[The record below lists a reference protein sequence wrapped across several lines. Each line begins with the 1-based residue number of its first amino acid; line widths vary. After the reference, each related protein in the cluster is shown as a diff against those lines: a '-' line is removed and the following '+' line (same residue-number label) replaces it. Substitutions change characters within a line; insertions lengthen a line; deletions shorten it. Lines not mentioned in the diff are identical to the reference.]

1 MTDGTNPPSHPQP
14 EPAPGS
20 GGYGFPPG
28 PPAQGGYGYPTPS
41 AGYGYPQAGQQP
53 NPYQQDAGGGYPQGA
68 GAGYQQDPAGGYPQ
82 GAEAG
87 YQQDP
92 AGGYPQG
99 AEAGYQQDPAGGYP
113 QDAGAGYQQDPAG
126 GYPQDAGAGY
136 QQDAGGGQWATAP
149 AQPGFTRL
157 AGPDLPG
164 TSQQPDWEAMADR
177 SAAERRK
184 KRLWTLGGG
193 VTVLALLAGG
203 GTFFL
208 LGGDED
214 GQDAQPSNSASASP
228 EPDDA
233 KGPAAYTATVAGD
246 DTLLRDS
253 YGSMGIR
260 LGADLK
266 VGPLGKRFQVIGKG
280 NGNSWGQSAEPVV
293 DVTKSFTVTARAY
306 NSAAKGSRIIMS
318 QGDGESFSFEL
329 GVNEVNGK
337 QAWIFR
343 VQTGDKGAAATTRT
357 VTAEGLNMV
366 KTPTLLMATYD
377 AEKKAIALYVD
388 GKKAGETPVPP
399 IWQAPGPLQLGRS
412 KHHNIWTGPWQGALH
427 SIKTYDMAFTEEQAA
442 GYKEGKL
449 EPSPKPTHAWLL
461 T

>member
-41 AGYGYPQAGQQP
+41 AGYGYPQPGQHP
-53 NPYQQDAGGGYPQGA
+53 NP
-68 GAGYQQDPAGGYPQ
+68 YQQDPAGGY
-82 GAEAG
+82 A
-87 YQQDP
+87 QDP
-92 AGGYPQG
+92 AGGYAQD
-99 AEAGYQQDPAGGYP
+99 AAGGYAQDPAGGY
-113 QDAGAGYQQDPAG
+113 AQDPAG
-126 GYPQDAGAGY
+126 G
-136 QQDAGGGQWATAP
+136 QWPPAAP
-149 AQPGFTRL
+149 AQPGFTKL

-164 TSQQPDWEAMADR
+164 GSSQQPDWEAMADR
-177 SAAERRK
+177 SAAERRR
-184 KRLWTLGGG
+184 KRLWMLGGG

-208 LGGDED
+208 LGGDEG

-228 EPDDA
+228 EPEGS

-260 LGADLK
+260 LGPDLK

-306 NSAAKGSRIIMS
+306 NSATKGSRIVMS

-357 VTAEGLNMV
+357 VTAEGLSMV

-412 KHHNIWTGPWQGALH
+412 KHHNIWTGPWQGAMH
-427 SIKTYDMAFTEEQAA
+427 SIKTYDMAFTEDQAA
-442 GYKEGKL
+442 RYKEGKL
-449 EPSPKPTHAWLL
+449 DPSPKPTHAWLL

>member
-41 AGYGYPQAGQQP
+41 GGYGYPQSGQQP
-53 NPYQQDAGGGYPQGA
+53 NPYQQDPGGGYQQDP
-68 GAGYQQDPAGGYPQ
+68 GAGYQQDP
-82 GAEAG
+82 
-87 YQQDP
+87 
-92 AGGYPQG
+92 
-99 AEAGYQQDPAGGYP
+99 
-113 QDAGAGYQQDPAG
+113 
-126 GYPQDAGAGY
+126 
-136 QQDAGGGQWATAP
+136 GGGQWSPAAP

-164 TSQQPDWEAMADR
+164 SSQQPDWEAMADR

-184 KRLWTLGGG
+184 KRLWMLGGA

-208 LGGDED
+208 LGDDD

-228 EPDDA
+228 EPEDS

-253 YGSMGIR
+253 YGGMGIR
-260 LGADLK
+260 LGPDLK
-266 VGPLGKRFQVIGKG
+266 VGALGKRFQVIGKG

-306 NSAAKGSRIIMS
+306 NSATKGSRIIMS

-377 AEKKAIALYVD
+377 ADKKAIALYVD

-427 SIKTYDMAFTEEQAA
+427 SIKTYDMAFTAEQAA
-442 GYKEGKL
+442 AYKEGKL

>member
-28 PPAQGGYGYPTPS
+28 PPAQGGYGYPSS
-41 AGYGYPQAGQQP
+41 AGSYGYPQGGQQP
-53 NPYQQDAGGGYPQGA
+53 NPYQQ
-68 GAGYQQDPAGGYPQ
+68 
-82 GAEAG
+82 
-87 YQQDP
+87 
-92 AGGYPQG
+92 
-99 AEAGYQQDPAGGYP
+99 
-113 QDAGAGYQQDPAG
+113 
-126 GYPQDAGAGY
+126 
-136 QQDAGGGQWATAP
+136 QDAGGGQWEPAPTP

-164 TSQQPDWEAMADR
+164 ASQPDWEAMADR

-184 KRLWTLGGG
+184 KRLWMLAGG
-193 VTVLALLAGG
+193 VTVVALLAGG

-208 LGGDED
+208 LGDGGDD
-214 GQDAQPSNSASASP
+214 NGQPDAQPSASAATP
-228 EPDDA
+228 EP
-233 KGPAAYTATVAGD
+233 GESSPSAYTATVAGD

-253 YGSMGIR
+253 YGKMGIR
-260 LGADLK
+260 LGPDLK

-280 NGNSWGQSAEPVV
+280 NANSWGQSAEPVV
-293 DVTKSFTVTARAY
+293 DVTKSFTLTARAY

-427 SIKTYDMAFTEEQAA
+427 NIKVYDMAFTADQAA

-449 EPSPKPTHAWLL
+449 SPAPKPTHAWLL

>member
-28 PPAQGGYGYPTPS
+28 PPAQDGYGYPTP
-41 AGYGYPQAGQQP
+41 AGGYGYPQAGQQP
-53 NPYQQDAGGGYPQGA
+53 NPYQQDAGGGYQDA
-68 GAGYQQDPAGGYPQ
+68 GGGYPQ
-82 GAEAG
+82 
-87 YQQDP
+87 D
-92 AGGYPQG
+92 
-99 AEAGYQQDPAGGYP
+99 AGGYP
-113 QDAGAGYQQDPAG
+113 QDAGS
-126 GYPQDAGAGY
+126 YP
-136 QQDAGGGQWATAP
+136 QDAGGGQWPP

-157 AGPDLPG
+157 AGPDLAG
-164 TSQQPDWEAMADR
+164 ASQQPDWEAMADR

-184 KRLWTLGGG
+184 KRLWMLGGG

-208 LGGDED
+208 LGNDDD

-228 EPDDA
+228 EPEDA

-260 LGADLK
+260 LGPDLK

-280 NGNSWGQSAEPVV
+280 TGNSWAQSAEPVV

-388 GKKAGETPVPP
+388 GQKAGETPVPP

-427 SIKTYDMAFTEEQAA
+427 SLKTYDMAFTAEQAA
-442 GYKEGKL
+442 AYKEGKL

>member
-1 MTDGTNPPSHPQP
+1 MSDGTNPPSHPQP

-28 PPAQGGYGYPTPS
+28 PPAQDGYGYPTPS
-41 AGYGYPQAGQQP
+41 GGYGYPQTEQQP
-53 NPYQQDAGGGYPQGA
+53 NPYQQDAGGG
-68 GAGYQQDPAGGYPQ
+68 
-82 GAEAG
+82 
-87 YQQDP
+87 
-92 AGGYPQG
+92 
-99 AEAGYQQDPAGGYP
+99 
-113 QDAGAGYQQDPAG
+113 
-126 GYPQDAGAGY
+126 
-136 QQDAGGGQWATAP
+136 QWPP

-164 TSQQPDWEAMADR
+164 ASQEPDWEAMADR
-177 SAAERRK
+177 SAAERRR
-184 KRLWTLGGG
+184 KRLWMLGGS

-214 GQDAQPSNSASASP
+214 GQDAQPSNAASASASP
-228 EPDDA
+228 EPEDS

-260 LGADLK
+260 LGPDLK

-357 VTAEGLNMV
+357 VTAEGLSMV

-399 IWQAPGPLQLGRS
+399 IWPAPGPLQLGRS

-427 SIKTYDMAFTEEQAA
+427 SIKIYNMAFTEEQAA
-442 GYKEGKL
+442 AYKEGKL

>member
-28 PPAQGGYGYPTPS
+28 PPAQDGYGYPTP
-41 AGYGYPQAGQQP
+41 AGGYGYPQAGQQP
-53 NPYQQDAGGGYPQGA
+53 NPYQQDAGGGYQDA
-68 GAGYQQDPAGGYPQ
+68 G
-82 GAEAG
+82 
-87 YQQDP
+87 
-92 AGGYPQG
+92 
-99 AEAGYQQDPAGGYP
+99 GGYP
-113 QDAGAGYQQDPAG
+113 QDAG
-126 GYPQDAGAGY
+126 GYPQDTGSY
-136 QQDAGGGQWATAP
+136 PQDAGGGQWPP

-157 AGPDLPG
+157 AGPDLAG
-164 TSQQPDWEAMADR
+164 ASQQPDWEAMADR

-184 KRLWTLGGG
+184 KRLWMLGGG

-208 LGGDED
+208 LGNDDD

-228 EPDDA
+228 EPEDA

-260 LGADLK
+260 LGPDLK

-280 NGNSWGQSAEPVV
+280 TGNSWAQSAEPVV

-388 GKKAGETPVPP
+388 GQKAGETPVPP

-427 SIKTYDMAFTEEQAA
+427 SLKTYDMAFTAEQAA
-442 GYKEGKL
+442 AYKEGKL

>member
-14 EPAPGS
+14 DSAPGS

-28 PPAQGGYGYPTPS
+28 PPAQEGYGYPTPS
-41 AGYGYPQAGQQP
+41 GGYGYGYPQTGQQP
-53 NPYQQDAGGGYPQGA
+53 NPYQQ
-68 GAGYQQDPAGGYPQ
+68 
-82 GAEAG
+82 E
-87 YQQDP
+87 
-92 AGGYPQG
+92 
-99 AEAGYQQDPAGGYP
+99 
-113 QDAGAGYQQDPAG
+113 
-126 GYPQDAGAGY
+126 
-136 QQDAGGGQWATAP
+136 AGGGQWPPSQPEAEGGQWPPSQQEAEGGQWP
-149 AQPGFTRL
+149 PSQPGFTRL

-164 TSQQPDWEAMADR
+164 SSQQPDWEAMADR

-184 KRLWTLGGG
+184 KRLWMLGGA

-208 LGGDED
+208 MGGAED
-214 GQDAQPSNSASASP
+214 GQDAQPANSASASP
-228 EPDDA
+228 EPEDA

-260 LGADLK
+260 LGPDLK

-306 NSAAKGSRIIMS
+306 NSAAKGSRIVMS

-357 VTAEGLNMV
+357 VTAEGLQMV

-377 AEKKAIALYVD
+377 AEKKVIALYVD

-427 SIKTYDMAFTEEQAA
+427 SIKTYDMAFAEEQAA
-442 GYKEGKL
+442 AYKEGKL
-449 EPSPKPTHAWLL
+449 DPSPKPTHAWLL

>member
-41 AGYGYPQAGQQP
+41 GGYGYPQSGQQP
-53 NPYQQDAGGGYPQGA
+53 NPYQQDPGA
-68 GAGYQQDPAGGYPQ
+68 GFPQDPGGGYQQDPGAGFP
-82 GAEAG
+82 
-87 YQQDP
+87 QDP
-92 AGGYPQG
+92 
-99 AEAGYQQDPAGGYP
+99 
-113 QDAGAGYQQDPAG
+113 
-126 GYPQDAGAGY
+126 GAGY
-136 QQDAGGGQWATAP
+136 QQDAGGGQWSPAAP

-164 TSQQPDWEAMADR
+164 ASQQPDWEAMADR

-184 KRLWTLGGG
+184 KRLWMLGGA

-208 LGGDED
+208 LGDDD

-228 EPDDA
+228 EPEDS

-253 YGSMGIR
+253 YGGMGIR
-260 LGADLK
+260 LGPDLK
-266 VGPLGKRFQVIGKG
+266 VGALGKRFQVIGKG

-306 NSAAKGSRIIMS
+306 NSATKGSRIIMS

-377 AEKKAIALYVD
+377 ADKKAIALYVD

-427 SIKTYDMAFTEEQAA
+427 SVKTYDMAFTAEQAA
-442 GYKEGKL
+442 AYKEGKL
-449 EPSPKPTHAWLL
+449 DPSPKPTHAWLL

>member
-1 MTDGTNPPSHPQP
+1 MTDGTYPPSHPQP

-28 PPAQGGYGYPTPS
+28 PPAQGGYGYPS
-41 AGYGYPQAGQQP
+41 SGGSYGYPQTGQQP
-53 NPYQQDAGGGYPQGA
+53 NPYQQDAGGG
-68 GAGYQQDPAGGYPQ
+68 
-82 GAEAG
+82 
-87 YQQDP
+87 
-92 AGGYPQG
+92 
-99 AEAGYQQDPAGGYP
+99 
-113 QDAGAGYQQDPAG
+113 
-126 GYPQDAGAGY
+126 
-136 QQDAGGGQWATAP
+136 QWPPTP

-164 TSQQPDWEAMADR
+164 ASEQPDWDAMADR
-177 SAAERRK
+177 SAAERRR
-184 KRLWTLGGG
+184 KRLWMLGGG

-208 LGGDED
+208 IGNGDDGG
-214 GQDAQPSNSASASP
+214 QPDAQPVVSASP
-228 EPDDA
+228 EPEDS
-233 KGPAAYTATVAGD
+233 KSPAAYTATVKGD

-253 YGSMGIR
+253 YGKTGIR
-260 LGADLK
+260 LGPDLK
-266 VGPLGKRFQVIGKG
+266 IGPLGKRFQVIGKG

-293 DVTKSFTVTARAY
+293 DVTKSFTITARAY
-306 NSAAKGSRIIMS
+306 NSAAKGSRIVMS

-357 VTAEGLNMV
+357 VTAEGLSMV

-388 GKKAGETPVPP
+388 GKQAGETPVGP

-412 KHHNIWTGPWQGALH
+412 RHHNIWTGPWQGALH
-427 SIKTYDMAFTEEQAA
+427 NIKIYDGAFSPEQAA
-442 GYKEGKL
+442 AYKEGKL
-449 EPSPKPTHAWLL
+449 GPTPKPTHAWLL

>member
-41 AGYGYPQAGQQP
+41 GGYGYPQSGQQP
-53 NPYQQDAGGGYPQGA
+53 NPYQQDPGG
-68 GAGYQQDPAGGYPQ
+68 GYQQDPGAGFPQ
-82 GAEAG
+82 DPGGG

-92 AGGYPQG
+92 GAGFP
-99 AEAGYQQDPAGGYP
+99 QDP
-113 QDAGAGYQQDPAG
+113 
-126 GYPQDAGAGY
+126 GAGY
-136 QQDAGGGQWATAP
+136 QQDAGGGQWSPAAP

-164 TSQQPDWEAMADR
+164 ASQQPDWEAMADR

-184 KRLWTLGGG
+184 KRLWMLGGA

-208 LGGDED
+208 LGDDD

-228 EPDDA
+228 EPEDS

-253 YGSMGIR
+253 YGGMGIR
-260 LGADLK
+260 LGPDLK
-266 VGPLGKRFQVIGKG
+266 VGALGKRFQVIGKG

-306 NSAAKGSRIIMS
+306 NSATKGSRIIMS

-377 AEKKAIALYVD
+377 ADKKAIALYVD

-427 SIKTYDMAFTEEQAA
+427 SVKTYDMAFTAEQAA
-442 GYKEGKL
+442 AYKEGKL
-449 EPSPKPTHAWLL
+449 DPSPKPTHAWLL

>member
-41 AGYGYPQAGQQP
+41 GGYGYPQSGQQP
-53 NPYQQDAGGGYPQGA
+53 NPYQQDPGAYQQDVGGGYPQ
-68 GAGYQQDPAGGYPQ
+68 
-82 GAEAG
+82 EA
-87 YQQDP
+87 
-92 AGGYPQG
+92 
-99 AEAGYQQDPAGGYP
+99 AGGYP
-113 QDAGAGYQQDPAG
+113 QDAGGYQQDAG
-126 GYPQDAGAGY
+126 GYPQDAA
-136 QQDAGGGQWATAP
+136 GGQWSPAP

-164 TSQQPDWEAMADR
+164 GSQPDWEAMADR

-184 KRLWTLGGG
+184 KRLWMLGGG

-208 LGGDED
+208 MGNDDD

-260 LGADLK
+260 LGPDLK
-266 VGPLGKRFQVIGKG
+266 VGPLGKRFQVVGKG
-280 NGNSWGQSAEPVV
+280 NGNSWAQSAEPVV

-329 GVNEVNGK
+329 GVNEVKGK

-412 KHHNIWTGPWQGALH
+412 MHHNIWTGPWQGALH
-427 SIKTYDMAFTEEQAA
+427 NIKTYDMAFTAEQAA

-449 EPSPKPTHAWLL
+449 DPSPKPTHAWLL

>member
-28 PPAQGGYGYPTPS
+28 PPAQGGYGYPSS
-41 AGYGYPQAGQQP
+41 AGSYGYPQGGQQP
-53 NPYQQDAGGGYPQGA
+53 NPYQQH
-68 GAGYQQDPAGGYPQ
+68 
-82 GAEAG
+82 
-87 YQQDP
+87 
-92 AGGYPQG
+92 
-99 AEAGYQQDPAGGYP
+99 
-113 QDAGAGYQQDPAG
+113 
-126 GYPQDAGAGY
+126 
-136 QQDAGGGQWATAP
+136 DAGGGQWQPAPTP

-164 TSQQPDWEAMADR
+164 APQPDWDAMADR

-184 KRLWTLGGG
+184 KRLWMLGGG

-208 LGGDED
+208 LGDGGDD
-214 GQDAQPSNSASASP
+214 NGQPDAQPSASAAAP
-228 EPDDA
+228 EP
-233 KGPAAYTATVAGD
+233 GESSPAAYTATVAGD

-253 YGSMGIR
+253 YGKMGIR
-260 LGADLK
+260 LGPDLK
-266 VGPLGKRFQVIGKG
+266 VGPLGKRFQVVGKG
-280 NGNSWGQSAEPVV
+280 TAKSWGQSAEPVV
-293 DVTKSFTVTARAY
+293 DVTKSFTLTARAY
-306 NSAAKGSRIIMS
+306 NSAAKGSRIVMS

-357 VTAEGLNMV
+357 VTAEGLSMV

-388 GKKAGETPVPP
+388 GKKAGETPVGP

-427 SIKTYDMAFTEEQAA
+427 NIKVYDMAFTVDQAA

-449 EPSPKPTHAWLL
+449 SPAPKPTHAWLL

>member
-14 EPAPGS
+14 EPAHGS

-28 PPAQGGYGYPTPS
+28 PPAQGGYGYPSS
-41 AGYGYPQAGQQP
+41 AGSYGYPPAGQQP
-53 NPYQQDAGGGYPQGA
+53 NPYQQQDP
-68 GAGYQQDPAGGYPQ
+68 YQQDAYQ
-82 GAEAG
+82 
-87 YQQDP
+87 QQDP
-92 AGGYPQG
+92 
-99 AEAGYQQDPAGGYP
+99 YQ
-113 QDAGAGYQQDPAG
+113 
-126 GYPQDAGAGY
+126 
-136 QQDAGGGQWATAP
+136 QQDAGGGQQWSPAP

-164 TSQQPDWEAMADR
+164 ASEQVDWDAMADR

-184 KRLWTLGGG
+184 KRLWMLGGG
-193 VTVLALLAGG
+193 ITVLALLAGG

-208 LGGDED
+208 LGGDD
-214 GQDAQPSNSASASP
+214 GGQPDAQPTTSVSP
-228 EPDDA
+228 EPEDS
-233 KGPAAYTATVAGD
+233 KSPGAYTATVAGD

-253 YGSMGIR
+253 YGSVGMR
-260 LGADLK
+260 LGPDLK
-266 VGPLGKRFQVIGKG
+266 VGPLGKRFQVVGRG
-280 NGNSWGQSAEPVV
+280 NANSWAQSAEPVV
-293 DVTKSFTVTARAY
+293 DVTKSFTLTARAY
-306 NSAAKGSRIIMS
+306 NSAAKGSRIVMS

-427 SIKTYDMAFTEEQAA
+427 NIKVYNMAFTAEQAA

-449 EPSPKPTHAWLL
+449 EPAPKPTHAWLL

>member
-53 NPYQQDAGGGYPQGA
+53 NPYQQDAGGGYPQG
-68 GAGYQQDPAGGYPQ
+68 
-82 GAEAG
+82 
-87 YQQDP
+87 
-92 AGGYPQG
+92 
-99 AEAGYQQDPAGGYP
+99 
-113 QDAGAGYQQDPAG
+113 AGAGYQQDPAG

>member
-1 MTDGTNPPSHPQP
+1 MTDGTNPPSSPQP

-20 GGYGFPPG
+20 GYGFPPG
-28 PPAQGGYGYPTPS
+28 PPAQNGYGYPVGGGGY
-41 AGYGYPQAGQQP
+41 GYGYPQSEQQP
-53 NPYQQDAGGGYPQGA
+53 NPYQQ
-68 GAGYQQDPAGGYPQ
+68 
-82 GAEAG
+82 EA
-87 YQQDP
+87 D
-92 AGGYPQG
+92 
-99 AEAGYQQDPAGGYP
+99 
-113 QDAGAGYQQDPAG
+113 
-126 GYPQDAGAGY
+126 
-136 QQDAGGGQWATAP
+136 GGQWPPATQAQP

-157 AGPDLPG
+157 AGPDIPG
-164 TSQQPDWEAMADR
+164 ASQQPDWEAMAER
-177 SAAERRK
+177 SDAERRK
-184 KRLWTLGGG
+184 KKKLWMLGGT

-208 LGGDED
+208 LGGEGGED
-214 GQDAQPSNSASASP
+214 GANAQPSTSAAP
-228 EPDDA
+228 EPEDS
-233 KGPAAYTATVAGD
+233 KSPSVYTATVAGD

-260 LGADLK
+260 LGTDLK
-266 VGPLGKRFQVIGKG
+266 VGPLGKRFQVVGRG

-293 DVTKSFTVTARAY
+293 DVTKSFTITARAY
-306 NSAAKGSRIIMS
+306 SSAAKGSRIVMS

-357 VTAEGLNMV
+357 VAAEGLTIL

-427 SIKTYDMAFTEEQAA
+427 NIKVYNSAFTQEQAA

-449 EPSPKPTHAWLL
+449 SPAPKPTHAWLL

>member
-41 AGYGYPQAGQQP
+41 AGYGYPQTGQQP
-53 NPYQQDAGGGYPQGA
+53 NPYQQDPGGGHPQDAGG
-68 GAGYQQDPAGGYPQ
+68 GYQQDPGGYAPDPGGYQQDAGGGYQQNP
-82 GAEAG
+82 GGG

-92 AGGYPQG
+92 GGYAP
-99 AEAGYQQDPAGGYP
+99 DPG
-113 QDAGAGYQQDPAG
+113 
-126 GYPQDAGAGY
+126 GY
-136 QQDAGGGQWATAP
+136 QQDAGGGQWAPPP

-164 TSQQPDWEAMADR
+164 ASQQPDWEAMADR

-193 VTVLALLAGG
+193 VIVLALLAGG

-214 GQDAQPSNSASASP
+214 RQDAQPANSASASP
-228 EPDDA
+228 EPDDS

-260 LGADLK
+260 LGPDLK
-266 VGPLGKRFQVIGKG
+266 VGPRGKRFQVIGKG

-357 VTAEGLNMV
+357 VAAEGLSMV

-412 KHHNIWTGPWQGALH
+412 KHHDIWTGPWQGTLH

>member
-1 MTDGTNPPSHPQP
+1 MTDGTNPPSSPQP

-28 PPAQGGYGYPTPS
+28 PPAQGGYGYPS
-41 AGYGYPQAGQQP
+41 ASGGYGFPPAGQQP
-53 NPYQQDAGGGYPQGA
+53 NPYQQDAPG
-68 GAGYQQDPAGGYPQ
+68 QQWPPSGLPGQYGPEQYGPEQYGPDQHGSDPYGLPG
-82 GAEAG
+82 
-87 YQQDP
+87 
-92 AGGYPQG
+92 
-99 AEAGYQQDPAGGYP
+99 
-113 QDAGAGYQQDPAG
+113 
-126 GYPQDAGAGY
+126 
-136 QQDAGGGQWATAP
+136 
-149 AQPGFTRL
+149 QPGKPEGRIFG
-157 AGPDLPG
+157 A
-164 TSQQPDWEAMADR
+164 SEQPDWEAMADR
-177 SAAERRK
+177 SEAARRK
-184 KRLWTLGGG
+184 KKLWMLGGG

-208 LGGDED
+208 LGGDD
-214 GQDAQPSNSASASP
+214 GADGPNAQPSTSVSP
-228 EPDDA
+228 EPEDS
-233 KGPAAYTATVAGD
+233 KSPAAYTATVAGD

-253 YGSMGIR
+253 YGQTGIR
-260 LGADLK
+260 LGPDLK
-266 VGPLGKRFQVIGKG
+266 VGPLGKRFQVVGRG
-280 NGNSWGQSAEPVV
+280 TGNSWAQSAEPVV
-293 DVTKSFTVTARAY
+293 DVTKSFTVTARVY
-306 NSAAKGSRIIMS
+306 SSATKGSRIVMS

-329 GVNEVNGK
+329 GVNEVKDK

-357 VTAEGLNMV
+357 VTAEGMNIL

-388 GKKAGETPVPP
+388 GKKAGETVVPP

-427 SIKTYDMAFTEEQAA
+427 NIKIYDMAFTQEQAA

-449 EPSPKPTHAWLL
+449 DPAPKPAHAWLL

>member
-1 MTDGTNPPSHPQP
+1 MTDGTNPPSSPQP
-14 EPAPGS
+14 EPAPG

-28 PPAQGGYGYPTPS
+28 PPAQNGYGYP
-41 AGYGYPQAGQQP
+41 AGGHGYGYGYPQSEQQP
-53 NPYQQDAGGGYPQGA
+53 NPYQQ
-68 GAGYQQDPAGGYPQ
+68 
-82 GAEAG
+82 EA
-87 YQQDP
+87 D
-92 AGGYPQG
+92 
-99 AEAGYQQDPAGGYP
+99 
-113 QDAGAGYQQDPAG
+113 
-126 GYPQDAGAGY
+126 
-136 QQDAGGGQWATAP
+136 GGQWPP
-149 AQPGFTRL
+149 AQPAQPTQPGFTRL
-157 AGPDLPG
+157 AGPDIPG
-164 TSQQPDWEAMADR
+164 ASQQPDWEAMAER
-177 SAAERRK
+177 SDAERRK
-184 KRLWTLGGG
+184 KKLWMLGGT

-208 LGGDED
+208 LGGED
-214 GQDAQPSNSASASP
+214 GADGTNAQPSTSASP
-228 EPDDA
+228 EPEDS
-233 KGPAAYTATVAGD
+233 KSPTAYTATVAGD

-253 YGSMGIR
+253 YGSTGIR
-260 LGADLK
+260 LGNDLK
-266 VGPLGKRFQVIGKG
+266 VGPLGKRFQVVGRG

-293 DVTKSFTVTARAY
+293 DVTKSFTITARAY
-306 NSAAKGSRIIMS
+306 SSATKGSRIIMS

-357 VTAEGLNMV
+357 VAAEGLTIL

-427 SIKTYDMAFTEEQAA
+427 NIKTYDSAFTQEQAA

-449 EPSPKPTHAWLL
+449 SPAPKPAHAWLL